1 MEESNLGADFIEINF
16 KKIDEKYY
24 FSSANRLHHGYQ
36 SDLVNWQ
43 SPRYDLLDRNS
54 INTNSFINFSELQV
68 QFLND
73 LVTFEVDHFDRDYF
87 DKDNFIVYPR
97 WVEKK

>member
-1 MEESNLGADFIEINF
+1 MKESNLGADFIEINF

-73 LVTFEVDHFDRDYF
+73 LITFEIDYF

>member
-1 MEESNLGADFIEINF
+1 LEESNLVADFIEINF

-24 FSSANRLHHGYQ
+24 LSSENRLHHGYQ

-43 SPRYDLLDRNS
+43 STRYDLVDRNS

-73 LVTFEVDHFDRDYF
+73 LITFEIDYF